1 MGPNI
6 FEKDPVGFIIRIG
19 GNMIISRR
27 MTRNP
32 VTATP
37 EMSVGEASELM
48 KREKVHRLPVLDKD
62 KNLVGVIT
70 EKDVLHASPSPA
82 SSLSIHE
89 MAYLLSKLKVK
100 DLMTRDVVTISED
113 TTVEE
118 AARLMVDQD
127 LSCLPVVQGGNK
139 LVGIVSKS
147 DMFRILLEL
156 FGARHY
162 GVRLSFLVEDKPGTI
177 ARISAVLADKGL
189 DIVSFGTFTGT
200 DPTNAIC
207 TIKVQGCTKTE
218 LLGLMKPLVAEVLD
232 IREA

>member
-1 MGPNI
+1 
-6 FEKDPVGFIIRIG
+6 
-19 GNMIISRR
+19 MIIARR

-37 EMSVGEASELM
+37 DMSVGEASDLM
-48 KREKVHRLPVLDKD
+48 RREKVHRLPVLDKN

-70 EKDVLHASPSPA
+70 EKDVLYASPSPA
-82 SSLSIHE
+82 TSLSIHE

-100 DLMTRDVVTISED
+100 DLMTRDVVTITED

-127 LSCLPVVQGGNK
+127 LSCLPVINASGK

-162 GVRLSFLVEDKPGTI
+162 GVRMSFLVEDKPGTI
-177 ARISAVLADKGL
+177 AEISRALADKGL
-189 DIVSFGTFTGT
+189 DIISFGTFAGT

-207 TIKVQGCTKTE
+207 TIKVQGCTMDE
-218 LLGLMKPLVAEVLD
+218 LVGVIKPFVSEILDVREV
-232 IREA
+232 